1 MVVVNN
7 QGGGIFRILPG
18 HKDSTN
24 FDAFFETTH
33 QLSAK
38 ELCKMHGIAYASATT
53 MPQLKNKLASFYAD
67 AEAPKLLEIFTPRT
81 LNDDI
86 LLEYFNF
93 IK

>member
-1 MVVVNN
+1 
-7 QGGGIFRILPG
+7 
-18 HKDSTN
+18 
-24 FDAFFETTH
+24 
-33 QLSAK
+33 
-38 ELCKMHGIAYASATT
+38 

-81 LNDDI
+81 LNDEV